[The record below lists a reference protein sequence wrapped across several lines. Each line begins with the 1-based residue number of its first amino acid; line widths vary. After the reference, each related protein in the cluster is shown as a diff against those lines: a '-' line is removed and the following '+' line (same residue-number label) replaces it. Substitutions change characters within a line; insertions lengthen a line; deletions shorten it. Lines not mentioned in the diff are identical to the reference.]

1 MAQSWQGDLGFEP
14 IRARTSKR
22 SWLAPVNLTEE
33 FVLGDKAVVGASDGS
48 NGKTAKVTVTGKVP
62 DGAKVDVD
70 GYDVVAVA
78 PDGRRKV
85 IGKVEVGYTPTIGEC
100 RQIELETD
108 PVRGGLP
115 YEPDGRETRVLTL
128 PAHYQI
134 RALRRC
140 EVAEITV
147 DSLKLDG
154 GGSRL
159 VPIDSV
165 CVAPEQVA
173 PKRFTVV
180 LPRHRAPL
188 ADYIE
193 LRHKRPLGATL
204 ERKDGNLDGNPDGNL
219 VWSERQYGVPRV
231 HGPFPQSGH
240 VQPYACRWREAKWR
254 EVVKGIV
261 AKAVAGKIGFERA
274 MKAIDKAKRWLKPVG
289 MLPEPEKAE
298 LDMALEWLKA
308 AGKSPKEPA
317 VESCAGTNWT
327 NRQWHWYGN
336 GTFNDLEIARMDIAG
351 SVAHH

>member
-1 MAQSWQGDLGFEP
+1 AEDRAGWGRVRRFKPGPAPIGAGTGSVCEGPVAPGQRFGYPTVPEEITEAVDDSPVSMPTPGATLWGVDVSRAMAQSWQGDLGFEP

-165 CVAPEQVA
+165 CV
-173 PKRFTVV
+173 
-180 LPRHRAPL
+180 
-188 ADYIE
+188 
-193 LRHKRPLGATL
+193 
-204 ERKDGNLDGNPDGNL
+204 
-219 VWSERQYGVPRV
+219 
-231 HGPFPQSGH
+231 
-240 VQPYACRWREAKWR
+240 
-254 EVVKGIV
+254 
-261 AKAVAGKIGFERA
+261 
-274 MKAIDKAKRWLKPVG
+274 
-289 MLPEPEKAE
+289 
-298 LDMALEWLKA
+298 
-308 AGKSPKEPA
+308 
-317 VESCAGTNWT
+317 
-327 NRQWHWYGN
+327 
-336 GTFNDLEIARMDIAG
+336 
-351 SVAHH
+351 